1 MQPNP
6 SPRRRS
12 RRTLPASAYP
22 GASPPTAVRCAQQP
36 AEADLTEATLPRNE
50 SHDNMETVD
59 ARRAANT
66 RRFVGCLRRACL
78 GCFAI
83 YACCVVLFLATVT
96 PAPDGWDAQATLRTF
111 SQMTASCFGTAA
123 LLNLLAVAFEDE
135 SVLGDGSPSARA
147 RVAPFTCIFV
157 INVVSCAS
165 HAAIALDLLPRHV
178 MFDGRVFHSAR
189 WAEWCA
195 LVPLLMVLMHALNF
209 DPNGDEDA
217 PVLDAAAVRSIVAQ
231 EASTVLGC
239 ACSLWD
245 PPAPVALACL
255 LLSTAAYCH
264 IFVVLGDVLAKAKA
278 AYDEKR
284 EDRKGDRP
292 AKSFSRDVAAA
303 GRRLRLARAALLT
316 VVCAG
321 TWTLFVVV
329 YFSGLFR
336 LVSPLYEGL
345 LYNVVDVVAKC
356 LYAGALGAAHSRAL
370 SPEHALRR
378 LLQFEVEATTQRRRF
393 LRYVMHEVRVPLNA
407 VRLGVRAISDYVGY
421 GRGQSPEGDRPS
433 PVHALADGHSDATH
447 HEAPPA
453 FGGGLLE
460 PALRSP
466 AAPTTDADGEIQEV
480 VEVVEASISC
490 MSETLDD
497 VLSFAS
503 IEEGRFTLHRKPF
516 AVRDLVD
523 QAVATHAP
531 SARERGVALVTRVDD
546 RLLDAW
552 FDGDAR
558 RLGACVSNFVSN
570 ALKFTPEHAD
580 RPRVAV
586 SVGLSDDEA
595 PRDPAVPVAM
605 VRVSVADDGVGIA
618 PADQRR
624 LFQAFSQI
632 RAGEL
637 QQGRGSGL
645 GLAISREIVQLHGG
659 TIGVVSDVGRGSEF
673 YFVIPLPVVDAAPS
687 RTPSA
692 TDLSRPPSA
701 GDLAGAAAPAVPA
714 ALPAP
719 RKRRRGRRAL
729 VVDDVSS
736 NRKLIAFHVRKL
748 GFEVE
753 LAEDGAEAVA
763 AHSRK
768 RARTGGGAAP
778 QDAADD
784 GFDLIL
790 MDSVMPVMNGLDA
803 TRAIRAAGC
812 DALIV
817 GVTGNALAEDIAAF
831 VAAGA
836 NCVVTKP
843 VSVAQLKDELAK
855 YGLAD

>member
-1 MQPNP
+1 
-6 SPRRRS
+6 
-12 RRTLPASAYP
+12 
-22 GASPPTAVRCAQQP
+22 
-36 AEADLTEATLPRNE
+36 
-50 SHDNMETVD
+50 
-59 ARRAANT
+59 
-66 RRFVGCLRRACL
+66 
-78 GCFAI
+78 
-83 YACCVVLFLATVT
+83 
-96 PAPDGWDAQATLRTF
+96 
-111 SQMTASCFGTAA
+111 
-123 LLNLLAVAFEDE
+123 
-135 SVLGDGSPSARA
+135 
-147 RVAPFTCIFV
+147 
-157 INVVSCAS
+157 
-165 HAAIALDLLPRHV
+165 
-178 MFDGRVFHSAR
+178 
-189 WAEWCA
+189 
-195 LVPLLMVLMHALNF
+195 
-209 DPNGDEDA
+209 
-217 PVLDAAAVRSIVAQ
+217 
-231 EASTVLGC
+231 
-239 ACSLWD
+239 
-245 PPAPVALACL
+245 
-255 LLSTAAYCH
+255 
-264 IFVVLGDVLAKAKA
+264 
-278 AYDEKR
+278 
-284 EDRKGDRP
+284 
-292 AKSFSRDVAAA
+292 
-303 GRRLRLARAALLT
+303 
-316 VVCAG
+316 
-321 TWTLFVVV
+321 
-329 YFSGLFR
+329 
-336 LVSPLYEGL
+336 
-345 LYNVVDVVAKC
+345 
-356 LYAGALGAAHSRAL
+356 
-370 SPEHALRR
+370 LRR

-407 VRLGVRAISDYVGY
+407 VRLGVRAISDY
-421 GRGQSPEGDRPS
+421 
-433 PVHALADGHSDATH
+433 
-447 HEAPPA
+447 
-453 FGGGLLE
+453 
-460 PALRSP
+460 
-466 AAPTTDADGEIQEV
+466 IQEV

-570 ALKFTPEHAD
+570 ALKFTPEDVD

-701 GDLAGAAAPAVPA
+701 GDLAGAAAHAVPA

>member
-36 AEADLTEATLPRNE
+36 AEADLTEATLTRNE

-209 DPNGDEDA
+209 DPNGDEEA
-217 PVLDAAAVRSIVAQ
+217 PVRL
-231 EASTVLGC
+231 L
-239 ACSLWD
+239 LWD

-284 EDRKGDRP
+284 DDRKGDRP

-433 PVHALADGHSDATH
+433 L
-447 HEAPPA
+447 
-453 FGGGLLE
+453 
-460 PALRSP
+460 
-466 AAPTTDADGEIQEV
+466 EV

-531 SARERGVALVTRVDD
+531 SARERGVAL
-546 RLLDAW
+546 
-552 FDGDAR
+552 
-558 RLGACVSNFVSN
+558 
-570 ALKFTPEHAD
+570 
-580 RPRVAV
+580 
-586 SVGLSDDEA
+586 
-595 PRDPAVPVAM
+595 
-605 VRVSVADDGVGIA
+605 
-618 PADQRR
+618 
-624 LFQAFSQI
+624 I

-673 YFVIPLPVVDAAPS
+673 YFVIPLPV
-687 RTPSA
+687 
-692 TDLSRPPSA
+692 
-701 GDLAGAAAPAVPA
+701 
-714 ALPAP
+714 
-719 RKRRRGRRAL
+719 RRRAAAL

-763 AHSRK
+763 AHSLK